1 MLKILKMYLQDMPN
15 IENTINGANGNEI
28 EQEIIF
34 AEQIM
39 IHKSQQESTIFVVNQ
54 NKKGTKTKKI
64 QHYEYKD
71 Q

>member
-15 IENTINGANGNEI
+15 IENTQNTINGANGNEI

-39 IHKSQQESTIFVVNQ
+39 LHKSQQESTIFVVNQ
-54 NKKGTKTKKI
+54 NKKGTKTKKNPTL
-64 QHYEYKD
+64 
-71 Q
+71 